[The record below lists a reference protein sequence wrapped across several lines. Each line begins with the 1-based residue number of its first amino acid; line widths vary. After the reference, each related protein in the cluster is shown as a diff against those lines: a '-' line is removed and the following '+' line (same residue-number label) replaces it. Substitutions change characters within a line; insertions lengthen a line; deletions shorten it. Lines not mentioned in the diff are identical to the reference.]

1 MNIQRKVQ
9 RNGGR
14 PPACPEALEGLPHIP
29 EPFAYNMATKNCT
42 SLISPVSLSA
52 IESVFP
58 A

>member
-1 MNIQRKVQ
+1 M
-9 RNGGR
+9 GGR

-42 SLISPVSLSA
+42 SLISPVSYSI